1 MEVIKMNNLK
11 CFVNNIKKYL
21 GYIATLGFKD
31 LGRHFLS
38 LLLLI
43 FISLLAYIPVGL
55 VGDFIITMITSVGN
69 VPSIIYSIVDI
80 VIELISLIAAV
91 YLFIFIFN
99 RRYTELYVD
108 EMNGKGKEKKEEVK
122 IYDNRVEQKIELPE
136 LDLPK
141 KK

>member
-1 MEVIKMNNLK
+1 MNNLK

>member
-1 MEVIKMNNLK
+1 MNNLK

-99 RRYTELYVD
+99 RRYTEVYVD

>member
-1 MEVIKMNNLK
+1 MVEGLK
-11 CFVNNIKKYL
+11 SFGKNIKTYL

-55 VGDFIITMITSVGN
+55 LGDFVITIITGIRN
-69 VPSIIYSIVDI
+69 VPVVIYTIVDI
-80 VIELISLIAAV
+80 VIELLSLLAAV
-91 YLFIFIFN
+91 YLFIFMFN
-99 RRYTELYVD
+99 KRYTEVYVD
-108 EMNGKGKEKKEEVK
+108 EMNGKGKEMKEEVK
-122 IYDNRVEQKIELPE
+122 VYDNRVEQKIELPE

>member
-1 MEVIKMNNLK
+1 MINLK

-99 RRYTELYVD
+99 RRYTEVYVD

>member
-1 MEVIKMNNLK
+1 MMKGLK
-11 CFVNNIKKYL
+11 SFGKNIKEYL
-21 GYIATLGFKD
+21 GYIATLGFRD

-55 VGDFIITMITSVGN
+55 AGDFLITIITGVGN
-69 VPSIIYSIVDI
+69 VPVIIYTIVDI
-80 VIELISLIAAV
+80 VIELVSLIAAV
-91 YLFIFIFN
+91 YLFIFMFN
-99 RRYTELYVD
+99 KRYTEVYID

-122 IYDNRVEQKIELPE
+122 VYDNKIEQKIELPE

>member
-1 MEVIKMNNLK
+1 MNNLK
-11 CFVNNIKKYL
+11 FFVNNIKKYL

-99 RRYTELYVD
+99 RRYTEEYVD

>member
-1 MEVIKMNNLK
+1 MIKGLK
-11 CFVNNIKKYL
+11 IFGKNIKEYL
-21 GYIATLGFKD
+21 GYIATLGFRD

-99 RRYTELYVD
+99 RRYTEVYVD

-122 IYDNRVEQKIELPE
+122 IYDNRVEPKIELPE

>member
-1 MEVIKMNNLK
+1 MNNLK
-11 CFVNNIKKYL
+11 CFVNNIKKYF

-99 RRYTELYVD
+99 RRYTEVYVD

>member
-1 MEVIKMNNLK
+1 MNSLK
-11 CFVNNIKKYL
+11 SFINNIKNYL

-69 VPSIIYSIVDI
+69 VPSIIYSFVDI

-99 RRYTELYVD
+99 RRYTEVYVD

>member
-1 MEVIKMNNLK
+1 MIEGLK
-11 CFVNNIKKYL
+11 SFCKNIKTYL

-55 VGDFIITMITSVGN
+55 LGDFVITIITGIRN
-69 VPSIIYSIVDI
+69 VPVVIYTIVDI
-80 VIELISLIAAV
+80 VIELFSLLAAV
-91 YLFIFIFN
+91 YLFIFMFN
-99 RRYTELYVD
+99 KRYAEVYVD
-108 EMNGKGKEKKEEVK
+108 EMNGKGKEKEEEVK
-122 IYDNRVEQKIELPE
+122 VYDNRVEQKIELPE

>member
-1 MEVIKMNNLK
+1 MVEGLK
-11 CFVNNIKKYL
+11 SFGKNIKTYL

-55 VGDFIITMITSVGN
+55 LGDFVITIITGIRN
-69 VPSIIYSIVDI
+69 VPVVIYTIVDI
-80 VIELISLIAAV
+80 VIELFSLLAAV
-91 YLFIFIFN
+91 YLFIFMFN
-99 RRYTELYVD
+99 KRYAEVYVD
-108 EMNGKGKEKKEEVK
+108 EMNGKGKEKEEEVK
-122 IYDNRVEQKIELPE
+122 VYDNRVEQKIELPE

>member
-1 MEVIKMNNLK
+1 MNNLK

-55 VGDFIITMITSVGN
+55 VGDFIIILITSVGN

-99 RRYTELYVD
+99 RRYTEVYVD

>member
-1 MEVIKMNNLK
+1 MNSLK
-11 CFVNNIKKYL
+11 SFINNIKNYL

-69 VPSIIYSIVDI
+69 VPSIIYAIVDI

>member
-1 MEVIKMNNLK
+1 MNGLK
-11 CFVNNIKKYL
+11 NFINNIKNYL

-80 VIELISLIAAV
+80 VIELIILIAAV

-99 RRYTELYVD
+99 RRYTEVYVD

>member
-1 MEVIKMNNLK
+1 MNGLK
-11 CFVNNIKKYL
+11 NFINNIKNYL

-69 VPSIIYSIVDI
+69 VPVIVYTIVDI
-80 VIELISLIAAV
+80 VIELASLLSAV

>member
-1 MEVIKMNNLK
+1 MVEGLK
-11 CFVNNIKKYL
+11 SFGKNIKTYL

-55 VGDFIITMITSVGN
+55 LGDFVITIITGIRN
-69 VPSIIYSIVDI
+69 VPVVIYTIVDI
-80 VIELISLIAAV
+80 VIELFSLLAAV
-91 YLFIFIFN
+91 YLFIFMFN
-99 RRYTELYVD
+99 KRYAEVYVD
-108 EMNGKGKEKKEEVK
+108 EMNGKGKEKEEEVK
-122 IYDNRVEQKIELPE
+122 VYDNRVEKKIELPE

>member
-1 MEVIKMNNLK
+1 MNNLK
-11 CFVNNIKKYL
+11 FFVNNIKKYL

-99 RRYTELYVD
+99 RRYTEVYVD

>member
-1 MEVIKMNNLK
+1 MNSLK
-11 CFVNNIKKYL
+11 SFINNIKNYL

-69 VPSIIYSIVDI
+69 VPSIIYSIIDI

-91 YLFIFIFN
+91 YLFIFMFN
-99 RRYTELYVD
+99 KRYAEVYVD
-108 EMNGKGKEKKEEVK
+108 EMNGKGKEKEEEVK
-122 IYDNRVEQKIELPE
+122 VYDNRVEQKIELPE

>member
-1 MEVIKMNNLK
+1 MMKGLK
-11 CFVNNIKKYL
+11 IFGKNIKEYL
-21 GYIATLGFKD
+21 GYIATLGFRD

-43 FISLLAYIPVGL
+43 FISLLAYVPVGL
-55 VGDFIITMITSVGN
+55 VGDFIITIITGIGN
-69 VPSIIYSIVDI
+69 VPIIVYTIVDI
-80 VIELISLIAAV
+80 VIELASLIAAV
-91 YLFIFIFN
+91 YLFIFMFN
-99 RRYTELYVD
+99 KRYTEVYID

-122 IYDNRVEQKIELPE
+122 VYDNKIEQKIELPE

>member
-1 MEVIKMNNLK
+1 MEVIKMNSLK
-11 CFVNNIKKYL
+11 SFINNIKNYL

-69 VPSIIYSIVDI
+69 VPSIIYSIIDI

-99 RRYTELYVD
+99 
-108 EMNGKGKEKKEEVK
+108 
-122 IYDNRVEQKIELPE
+122 
-136 LDLPK
+136 
-141 KK
+141 

>member
-1 MEVIKMNNLK
+1 MNNLK
-11 CFVNNIKKYL
+11 FFVNNIKKYL

-55 VGDFIITMITSVGN
+55 VGDFIITMITSIGN
-69 VPSIIYSIVDI
+69 VPSIIYAIVDI

-99 RRYTELYVD
+99 RRYTEVYVD

>member
-1 MEVIKMNNLK
+1 MIEGLK
-11 CFVNNIKKYL
+11 SFGKNIKTYL

-31 LGRHFLS
+31 LGGHFLS

-55 VGDFIITMITSVGN
+55 LGDFIIIVINGIGKIPVVVYT
-69 VPSIIYSIVDI
+69 IVDI
-80 VIELISLIAAV
+80 VIELLSLLATV
-91 YLFIFIFN
+91 YLFIFMFN
-99 RRYTELYVD
+99 KRYTEVYVD

-122 IYDNRVEQKIELPE
+122 VYDNRVEQKIELPE

>member
-1 MEVIKMNNLK
+1 MNSLK
-11 CFVNNIKKYL
+11 SFINNIKNYL

-69 VPSIIYSIVDI
+69 VPSIIYSIIDI

-99 RRYTELYVD
+99 RRYTEVYVD

>member
-1 MEVIKMNNLK
+1 MIEGLK
-11 CFVNNIKKYL
+11 SFCKNIKTYL
-21 GYIATLGFKD
+21 GYIAILGFKD

-55 VGDFIITMITSVGN
+55 LGDFVITIITGIRN
-69 VPSIIYSIVDI
+69 VPVVIYTIVDI
-80 VIELISLIAAV
+80 VIELFSLLAAV
-91 YLFIFIFN
+91 YLFIFMFN
-99 RRYTELYVD
+99 KRYAEVYVD
-108 EMNGKGKEKKEEVK
+108 EMNGKGKEKEEEVK
-122 IYDNRVEQKIELPE
+122 VYDNRVEQKIELPE